1 MRMLSGISGS
11 RRSNLIQ
18 LFVSLTFIAIITVIG
33 IFIFEQISIVY
44 FHSFMF
50 MGTHI
55 VTIVMGG
62 LLATIASLL
71 VILRFQSLYR
81 DILIENTERRKT
93 EKELQSAKEQG
104 EFYLDI
110 LCHDINNMNT
120 VALGFLELADDKLN
134 ANGCL
139 DAGDRL
145 MITKTI
151 ENLRNSSTLIDNVR
165 KLRREKEGA
174 LKAERMDLMETLK
187 SVKDQFT
194 GIPDRDIR
202 IDIHAKC
209 RCFVM
214 ANELLRDVFSNLIG
228 NSIKHSTG
236 PLAINI
242 ELTCSP
248 EGYDHFCQVSIEDNG
263 PGIPDSMKAQ
273 IMGAYRRI
281 TKGQSRGIGL
291 YLVRTLIDDYHG
303 NIRVEDRVKGDH
315 KKGTRFVV
323 LLPAVE
329 RLTT

>member
-1 MRMLSGISGS
+1 MRLPGIFGS
-11 RRSNLIQ
+11 RKSNMIQ
-18 LFVSLTFIAIITVIG
+18 LFVSLAFIALITVIG
-33 IFIFEQISIVY
+33 IFIFEQVSIIY
-44 FHSFMF
+44 FHGLMF
-50 MGTHI
+50 MGAHI

-62 LLATIASLL
+62 LLATVASLL

-81 DILIENTERRKT
+81 DIMIENAERRKA
-93 EKELQSAKEQG
+93 ERDLQDAKEQG
-104 EFYLDI
+104 ELYMDI
-110 LCHDINNMNT
+110 LSHDINNMNT
-120 VALGFLELADDKLN
+120 VALGFLELADDKLKTV
-134 ANGCL
+134 GSL
-139 DAGDRL
+139 DAGDRR

-174 LKAERMDLMETLK
+174 LKAERMDLMEILT

-194 GIPDRDIR
+194 SIPDRDVR
-202 IDIHAKC
+202 IDIRSKC

-242 ELTCSP
+242 DLTCSP
-248 EGYDHFCQVSIEDNG
+248 EDHDHFCRVAIEDNG
-263 PGIPDSMKAQ
+263 PGIPDTMKAQ
-273 IMGAYRRI
+273 IMGAHRRI
-281 TKGQSRGIGL
+281 AKGQSRGIGL

-315 KKGTRFVV
+315 TKGTRFVV
-323 LLPAVE
+323 LLPAIK
-329 RLTT
+329 